1 MAAPLPPVVHGPITP
16 TTPSVKVTGVLAAA
30 SVELFADGSPAGSA
44 VAGAAGTV
52 WVGVGVALTA
62 GQQITAKQTTPGDGA
77 SGASPIAVT
86 VVADP
91 SPPPSPVFLGPLTTA
106 MSALRMGGLL
116 PGAKIEVKSA
126 GVVVAE
132 TPVTEVESWVPIL
145 GGVNITGGQP
155 LTAQQRTGAGLS
167 AVVSSLPVIS
177 INREIQLQ
185 PPSVGQ
191 PIAACET
198 QIFAS
203 GVVASADLVAD
214 NEGAVTT
221 WYSPSDAFTA
231 WGAAP
236 FAQGKVKVKQ
246 AFPRISRESGQ
257 TTVPVGPPQT
267 PPTPLVQSDI
277 CPKLQQVK
285 VSNLA
290 PGAVVTLYAQTPGA
304 GGAVVNTAIGASGV
318 TGTSETFNLPPGLAT
333 TSGGAPVKVTADQ
346 TRCALTSGKSA
357 PASFVGA
364 GGPYPNPIVA
374 PPLHDCG
381 RVVVMQSCHVGAQV
395 ELRSESTGLPL
406 GDVVFVTDPTVFYK
420 PWFPLQAGDRVFAR
434 QYGCNADGDSV
445 KEKVYD
451 LPNPIPTPTV
461 PAPVRPAAPA
471 VYAHG
476 FLRGARAHLLVNGV
490 VRTSVDTP
498 YSDAWLPAGSPA
510 LVDGD
515 TLWVV
520 QTICDRASTIE
531 GHPTVV
537 KTGKMKL
544 TVTPNSAERT
554 KTTTIKV
561 EAVDAETGVAVG
573 GQVALDG
580 KVVGGTG
587 TAFAISPVAGQA
599 NPSGVVKS
607 PPQYFDEA
615 FTITLKDPPPAVGL
629 LHLNVGPIN
638 PIPLKVALNS
648 ASWTVTAAWNGQTFS
663 GSGANVT
670 LTLPKPPGGSGQVS
684 IVLTTT
690 WNVSGEIGGAT
701 FPPQVAPGQMS
712 PNPTVLTWNGSD
724 MTAGWWVLPN
734 VVVDAAGNAL
744 LVITATFQGTS

>member
-1 MAAPLPPVVHGPITP
+1 LAAPLPPVVHGPITP
-16 TTPSVKVTGVLAAA
+16 ITPSVKVTGVLAAA
-30 SVELFADGSPAGSA
+30 SVELFANGSPAGST

-77 SGASPIAVT
+77 SGASPIPVT

-132 TPVTEVESWVPIL
+132 TPVNEAETWVPIL

-155 LTAQQRTGAGLS
+155 LTAQQRAGAGLS

-185 PPSVGQ
+185 SPSVAQ

-203 GVVASADLVAD
+203 GVVPSADLVAD

-221 WYSPSDAFTA
+221 WYSPSEAFTA

-236 FAQGKVKVKQ
+236 FAQGKIKVKQ

-290 PGAVVTLYAQTPGA
+290 PGAVVTLYAQTLGA

-333 TSGGAPVKVTADQ
+333 MSGGAPVKLTADQ
-346 TRCALTSGKSA
+346 TRCALTSAKGA

-364 GGPYPNPIVA
+364 GGPYANPIVA

-381 RVVVMQSCHVGAQV
+381 RVVVIQSCHVGAQV
-395 ELRSESTGLPL
+395 ELRSENTGLPL

-434 QYGCNADGDSV
+434 QYGCNADGGLR
-445 KEKVYD
+445 EGEG
-451 LPNPIPTPTV
+451 L
-461 PAPVRPAAPA
+461 RPAEPDPGADRPSAGAPGRTGGLCPRLPA
-471 VYAHG
+471 GRAG
-476 FLRGARAHLLVNGV
+476 LSACQRRGTLQRGH
-490 VRTSVDTP
+490 P

-515 TLWVV
+515 KLWVV

-561 EAVDAETGVAVG
+561 EAVDAETA
-573 GQVALDG
+573 
-580 KVVGGTG
+580 
-587 TAFAISPVAGQA
+587 SRW
-599 NPSGVVKS
+599 
-607 PPQYFDEA
+607 EA
-615 FTITLKDPPPAVGL
+615 RWC
-629 LHLNVGPIN
+629 
-638 PIPLKVALNS
+638 
-648 ASWTVTAAWNGQTFS
+648 WTERW
-663 GSGANVT
+663 
-670 LTLPKPPGGSGQVS
+670 
-684 IVLTTT
+684 
-690 WNVSGEIGGAT
+690 
-701 FPPQVAPGQMS
+701 
-712 PNPTVLTWNGSD
+712 
-724 MTAGWWVLPN
+724 
-734 VVVDAAGNAL
+734 
-744 LVITATFQGTS
+744 